1 MLVLINA
8 AFLGAW
14 LEMKRQQVEANQLPY
29 DVFVVTHLNDGLKP
43 ALIKSM
49 LKDLQVVKGV
59 QLCVWVGDNTT
70 NAIWDAKIRLS
81 KWLDELQDYKIV
93 IQCDYAFIEKYGYYD
108 YPFWKLNNTETL
120 SQTWYNNWYGNLSE
134 LLAKH
139 ENVILMVG
147 FNEPY
152 NHFKTKE
159 MAQTIMKREYLTW
172 KNMSTIPFSTEFLM
186 PYTFWANYWGFP
198 ENASIEEDCVPFW
211 RNYSDYIGVNLWA
224 YREPPSKHYI
234 PLDRANYC
242 FEAYERAEN
251 VIEICE
257 KYSEQ
262 LKKPIH
268 INEFPVWDT
277 KTAQLIRDRVMKP
290 PNIAQVYQLWYWSGQ
305 EEVHYDGWT
314 YGLFNVDAK
323 AHEIS
328 EREPSYSVFKEVFN
342 PKSDSPIEEKSTAL
356 AVLILETVF
365 AVLGIIRLDKSLPR
379 KQNTNKK

>member
-1 MLVLINA
+1 
-8 AFLGAW
+8 
-14 LEMKRQQVEANQLPY
+14 
-29 DVFVVTHLNDGLKP
+29 
-43 ALIKSM
+43 M

-172 KNMSTIPFSTEFLM
+172 KNMSTIPF
-186 PYTFWANYWGFP
+186 
-198 ENASIEEDCVPFW
+198 
-211 RNYSDYIGVNLWA
+211 
-224 YREPPSKHYI
+224 
-234 PLDRANYC
+234 
-242 FEAYERAEN
+242 
-251 VIEICE
+251 
-257 KYSEQ
+257 
-262 LKKPIH
+262 
-268 INEFPVWDT
+268 
-277 KTAQLIRDRVMKP
+277 
-290 PNIAQVYQLWYWSGQ
+290 
-305 EEVHYDGWT
+305 
-314 YGLFNVDAK
+314 
-323 AHEIS
+323 
-328 EREPSYSVFKEVFN
+328 
-342 PKSDSPIEEKSTAL
+342 
-356 AVLILETVF
+356 
-365 AVLGIIRLDKSLPR
+365 
-379 KQNTNKK
+379 